1 MTNHF
6 FGRDLISIR
15 DVDRRQFELLF
26 SLANDLESLS
36 YSKRQAIASGKI
48 LGTMFFEP
56 STRTRLSFEAAM
68 LSIGGGQIGL
78 QDPKNSSIGKGE
90 NLADTIRTMDCY
102 ADVLVMRHPMEGAAR
117 FASEI
122 SSKPVINAGT
132 GSEEHPTQAMLD
144 LYTIIKER
152 GAIDGMRIGIVGDL
166 KYGRAVHSLLYALA
180 RYKPKVYLISP
191 SSLSLRTE
199 VIKDLEPTLSLSE
212 HETLEEVI
220 EELDVLYVTRIQKER
235 IPDPQ
240 EYEKLRGSYVIDSKS
255 LERAKSNAII
265 LHPLPRTG
273 EIKPEVDKTKKARYF
288 KQPYWGK
295 LIRSALL
302 GLILNDEIKTK
313 L

>member
-1 MTNHF
+1 MTNPF

-15 DVDRRQFELLF
+15 DVDRRQLELLF
-26 SLANDLESLS
+26 SVANDLERWS
-36 YSKRQAIASGKI
+36 YSKKQAIASGKI

-68 LSIGGGQIGL
+68 LSIGGSQIGV
-78 QDPKNSSIGKGE
+78 QDPKNSSIEKGE
-90 NLADTIRTMDCY
+90 NLADTIRTMDSY
-102 ADVLVMRHPMEGAAR
+102 VDVLVIRHPMEGAAR

-144 LYTIIKER
+144 LYTIIKES
-152 GAIDGMRIGIVGDL
+152 GAIDGMKIGIVGDL
-166 KYGRAVHSLLYALA
+166 KYGRAVHSLLYALS

-191 SSLSLRTE
+191 SSLSLRKE
-199 VIKDLEPTLSLSE
+199 VIKDIQPTLRLSE
-212 HETLEEVI
+212 HEALEEVI
-220 EELDVLYVTRIQKER
+220 GELDVLYVTRIQKER

-240 EYEKLRGSYVIDSKS
+240 EYEKLRGSYVVDSKI
-255 LERAKSNAII
+255 LERAKSNVII
-265 LHPLPRTG
+265 LHPLPRTS
-273 EIKPEVDKTKKARYF
+273 EIKPEVDKTKNAKYF

-295 LIRSALL
+295 VIRSALL
-302 GLILNDEIKTK
+302 GLILNDEITTK

>member
-1 MTNHF
+1 MTNPF

-15 DVDRRQFELLF
+15 DVDRRQLELLF
-26 SLANDLESLS
+26 SVANDLERWS
-36 YSKRQAIASGKI
+36 YSRKQAIASGKI

-68 LSIGGGQIGL
+68 LSIGGGQIGV
-78 QDPKNSSIGKGE
+78 QDPKNSSIEKGE
-90 NLADTIRTMDCY
+90 NLADTIRTMDSY
-102 ADVLVMRHPMEGAAR
+102 VDVLVIRHPMEGAAR

-144 LYTIIKER
+144 LYTIIKES
-152 GAIDGMRIGIVGDL
+152 GAIDGMKIGIVGDL
-166 KYGRAVHSLLYALA
+166 KYGRAVHSLLYALS

-191 SSLSLRTE
+191 SSLSLRKE
-199 VIKDLEPTLSLSE
+199 VIKDLQPTLRLSE
-212 HETLEEVI
+212 HEALEEVI
-220 EELDVLYVTRIQKER
+220 GELDVLYVTRIQKER

-240 EYEKLRGSYVIDSKS
+240 EYEKLRGSYVVDSKI
-255 LERAKSNAII
+255 LERAKSNVII
-265 LHPLPRTG
+265 LHPLPRTS
-273 EIKPEVDKTKKARYF
+273 EIKPEVDKTKNAKYF

-295 LIRSALL
+295 VIRSALL
-302 GLILNDEIKTK
+302 GLILNDEITTK